1 MYVVEFSGTLKSLPV
16 EGVNLM
22 PVMVAVNAWM
32 ESWELGGG
40 GVAVRTNE
48 TVALP
53 PPAQFVQTLPTPL
66 QEARTRD
73 VKIKS
78 TAAEI
83 CRVMDLP
90 HSPRYSSPGALAA
103 KTTQIHKKNL
113 TLAIA
118 GKNVKGK
125 DRAQELTTEEVFS
138 RRSFPSGTAGGGW
151 ARFLV
156 L

>member
-53 PPAQFVQTLPTPL
+53 PPPQFVQTLPTPL
-66 QEARTRD
+66 QEART
-73 VKIKS
+73 
-78 TAAEI
+78 
-83 CRVMDLP
+83 
-90 HSPRYSSPGALAA
+90 
-103 KTTQIHKKNL
+103 
-113 TLAIA
+113 
-118 GKNVKGK
+118 
-125 DRAQELTTEEVFS
+125 
-138 RRSFPSGTAGGGW
+138 
-151 ARFLV
+151 
-156 L
+156 

>member
-32 ESWELGGG
+32 DSWELGGG
-40 GVAVRTNE
+40 GVAVSTNE

-53 PPAQFVQTLPTPL
+53 PPQFVQTLPTPL
-66 QEARTRD
+66 QEASTRE

-83 CRVMDLP
+83 WRVMDLP
-90 HSPRYSSPGALAA
+90 HSPRYSSPGALASEDER
-103 KTTQIHKKNL
+103 H
-113 TLAIA
+113 
-118 GKNVKGK
+118 
-125 DRAQELTTEEVFS
+125 
-138 RRSFPSGTAGGGW
+138 P
-151 ARFLV
+151 
-156 L
+156 

>member
-53 PPAQFVQTLPTPL
+53 PPPQFVQTLPTPL
-66 QEARTRD
+66 QEARTRE

-78 TAAEI
+78 TVAEI

-90 HSPRYSSPGALAA
+90 HSPRYSLPGALASEDER
-103 KTTQIHKKNL
+103 H
-113 TLAIA
+113 
-118 GKNVKGK
+118 
-125 DRAQELTTEEVFS
+125 
-138 RRSFPSGTAGGGW
+138 P
-151 ARFLV
+151 
-156 L
+156 